1 LGDKKIEMPK
11 NGNKNANRLKEFKR
25 GMLGIL
31 KVLAQESLEHQ
42 RLDYYNL
49 YKTMHDIVGNYTITQ
64 LNSTIDLNILE
75 DEEATARMIL
85 KFPSTEVKNEQ
96 RT

>member
-1 LGDKKIEMPK
+1 MTKKE
-11 NGNKNANRLKEFKR
+11 NLLNLEEFKR

-42 RLDYYNL
+42 RLDHYNL
-49 YKTMHDIVGNYTITQ
+49 YKTMQGIVGNYTITE
-64 LNSTIDLNILE
+64 LNSTIDLKALE

-85 KFPSTEVKNEQ
+85 KFPNSEQ
-96 RT
+96 KVPES